1 MLLVCI
7 DLRPRAIRLFPCCWP
22 TDVACGSR
30 SRRNILINHAKVKQ
44 FPTPFGRK
52 LPFSIDLSQRR
63 INGSWTASHFMQRF
77 ANWYKPTVFGKVSV
91 IATMLLL
98 IAFCMSNYSR
108 TIRRWYI
115 IFYCVY
121 VFLCPSPRHEPTN
134 EINWT
139 EFTTLVLRWFEQ
151 IPTTIPVT
159 ALPMDPNGG
168 ILPPPKFHDVLLLKP
183 WTRFLRYRPH
193 NNVRATGLQMR

>member
-1 MLLVCI
+1 M
-7 DLRPRAIRLFPCCWP
+7 
-22 TDVACGSR
+22 ACGSR

-98 IAFCMSNYSR
+98 MLSVCLIIHGPLDDGISFFIVCMFS
-108 TIRRWYI
+108 
-115 IFYCVY
+115 CV
-121 VFLCPSPRHEPTN
+121 LGHDTSP
-134 EINWT
+134 
-139 EFTTLVLRWFEQ
+139 L
-151 IPTTIPVT
+151 
-159 ALPMDPNGG
+159 M
-168 ILPPPKFHDVLLLKP
+168 K
-183 WTRFLRYRPH
+183 
-193 NNVRATGLQMR
+193 

>member
-1 MLLVCI
+1 M
-7 DLRPRAIRLFPCCWP
+7 
-22 TDVACGSR
+22 ACGSR

-63 INGSWTASHFMQRF
+63 ISGSWTASHFMQLF

-91 IATMLLL
+91 IVTMLLL

-121 VFLCPSPRHEPTN
+121 VFLCPGPRHEPTN

-139 EFTTLVLRWFEQ
+139 EFTTLVWANPHHDSRHCFAHGSQWGNFAPPQ
-151 IPTTIPVT
+151 IPWRTPSQTLNPFSEVSST
-159 ALPMDPNGG
+159 
-168 ILPPPKFHDVLLLKP
+168 
-183 WTRFLRYRPH
+183 
-193 NNVRATGLQMR
+193 Q